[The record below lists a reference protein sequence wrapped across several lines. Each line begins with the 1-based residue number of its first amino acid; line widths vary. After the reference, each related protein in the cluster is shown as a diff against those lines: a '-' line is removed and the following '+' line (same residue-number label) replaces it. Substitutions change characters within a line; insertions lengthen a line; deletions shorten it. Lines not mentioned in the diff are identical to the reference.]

1 MFKLKYSK
9 FEQDPLN
16 IKDFMA
22 QTLFFAY
29 LKDTIVSNKAL
40 SCVYLPTIFQSSD
53 ILVNPH
59 SKYENFCYAIQ
70 NHSSVTLFTFCVY
83 KCLMNNIY

>member
-53 ILVNPH
+53 IQVNPTPNM
-59 SKYENFCYAIQ
+59 KTFA
-70 NHSSVTLFTFCVY
+70 TLY
-83 KCLMNNIY
+83 KITQA